1 MKYKKEHFIGRI
13 VSYIL
18 SFCMTFIMI
27 PMTVHAQISGND
39 DITIEA
45 ICLDEP
51 MNIYFN
57 DEKIGNT
64 STTISSEGKGYA
76 QSGDNKI
83 KIVTSFDIGSI
94 KVNNHE
100 ITLPKKSTKQIEF
113 KIKAATSYSIV
124 VQKKYLIFKE
134 DSL

>member
-1 MKYKKEHFIGRI
+1 MKYKKQHFRARI

-27 PMTVHAQISGND
+27 PMTVHAQKSGND

-45 ICLDEP
+45 TCLDEP
-51 MNIYFN
+51 INVYFN
-57 DEKIGNT
+57 DEKIGNE
-64 STTISSEGKGYA
+64 STTISSEGKGYT
-76 QSGDNKI
+76 QSGVNKI

-100 ITLPKKSTKQIEF
+100 MTLPKESTKQVEF

-124 VQKKYLIFKE
+124 VTKE
-134 DSL
+134 KESNI